1 MTMPNTMTD
10 ASPLPIS
17 DQDIYQAMKEIPGYL
32 DITPGDFKD
41 LYRIVYHHTLQRI
54 AQSVTAEDIMTKTV
68 ITVRPETPVQEA
80 ADLMAAK
87 RVSGVPVVTE
97 DMLVAGVLSEKDF
110 LARMGPNGPKTFM
123 DVVARCLMARGCA
136 ALAIREKKV
145 EDIMTSPAVTVN
157 RKTSLLEISALLRE
171 KKINRVPVTDRQGFL
186 VGIVSREDIIHT
198 PLIQGDMIRPEDG
211 PA

>member
-1 MTMPNTMTD
+1 MPNTMTD

-32 DITPGDFKD
+32 DITPADFKD

-87 RVSGVPVVTE
+87 RVSGIPVVTA

-157 RKTSLLEISALLRE
+157 RKTSLLEISALLKE

>member
-1 MTMPNTMTD
+1 MTD

-17 DQDIYQAMKEIPGYL
+17 DQDIYKAMKEIPGYL

-41 LYRIVYHHTLQRI
+41 LYKVVYRHTLERI

-68 ITVRPETPVQEA
+68 VTVRPETPVQEA

-97 DMLVAGVLSEKDF
+97 DMLIAGVLSEKDF
-110 LARMGPNGPKTFM
+110 LARMGPDGPKTFM

-145 EDIMTSPAVTVN
+145 EDIMTSPAVTVDQ
-157 RKTSLLEISALLRE
+157 KISLLEISSLFKE
-171 KKINRVPVTDRQGFL
+171 KKINRVPVTDQQGFL

-198 PLIQGDMIRPEDG
+198 PLIQQDMMCPKD
-211 PA
+211 ATA

>member
-1 MTMPNTMTD
+1 MTTPNEMAD
-10 ASPLPIS
+10 APPLPIS
-17 DQDIYQAMKEIPGYL
+17 DQDIYEAMKEIPGYL
-32 DITPGDFKD
+32 DITPGDFKA
-41 LYRIVYHHTLQRI
+41 LYEIVYRHTLQRI

-80 ADLMAAK
+80 ADIMAAK

-97 DMLVAGVLSEKDF
+97 NMRVAGILSEKDF
-110 LARMGPNGPKTFM
+110 LARMGPDGPKTFM

-145 EDIMTSPAVTVN
+145 EDIMTSPAVTVGRN
-157 RKTSLLEISALLRE
+157 TSLLEISSLLRE
-171 KKINRVPVTDRQGFL
+171 KKINRAPVIDQQGFL

-198 PLIQGDMIRPEDG
+198 PLIQGI
-211 PA
+211 